1 MRKFHGDYYQVYL
14 DEFMSV
20 VKNLFQFYAS
30 SKPANSKSSVNE
42 NNHSSPA
49 DPLVENQDA
58 ELERFLYNDNGAS
71 NKELNELDKYMA
83 ESLTKQNP
91 FDILSYWKNSINEYP
106 IFSQIA
112 RDMMAI
118 QVSCVCPGRSPD
130 SRSIFV
136 VFPPIFVCFRDP
148 VYSDPAS
155 VLGFSTPAFVSGK
168 KICQQK

>member
-91 FDILSYWKNSINEYP
+91 FDILSYWKNSTNEYP

-118 QVSCVCPGRSPD
+118 QVSCVCPG
-130 SRSIFV
+130 
-136 VFPPIFVCFRDP
+136 
-148 VYSDPAS
+148 
-155 VLGFSTPAFVSGK
+155 
-168 KICQQK
+168 